1 MAALSPEDLR
11 TIRAFTEDQLL
22 SLHSIHQID
31 RQDDVVTCFLQ
42 VGSHV
47 HSPLPERYPPDTD
60 ATYTHSQDCIQA
72 QETEFYQQLSKL
84 KRWKFLLES
93 KTRIYCT
100 EKVSQGKIFE
110 NQYWSLNNRQSKGK
124 SRCND
129 GRVIEVKHNYQE
141 AVPDPDVM
149 TNIRQCYDSL
159 KDQIAVN
166 YAAHFFASQYN
177 EKQVEILI
185 KSAILS
191 HSSSSTCTPAA
202 ARPGSPTNGI
212 RRPPGNNSLD
222 QYKQLKNLITC
233 LFAFIRSEQDMK
245 SEHFHTLREWL
256 SQLVEILLK
265 HGDCHED
272 HMFLLHHVLRCCGG
286 ISNWAIGFIQCSSP
300 LEADTVDDAV
310 TSMNNCLLM
319 ISTILSPV
327 R

>member
-1 MAALSPEDLR
+1 MLPAGMLSSVVHALEGG
-11 TIRAFTEDQLL
+11 
-22 SLHSIHQID
+22 HSN
-31 RQDDVVTCFLQ
+31 TL
-42 VGSHV
+42 
-47 HSPLPERYPPDTD
+47 
-60 ATYTHSQDCIQA
+60 SQDCIQA

-84 KRWKFLLES
+84 KKWKFLLES

-110 NQYWSLNNRQSKGK
+110 NQYWTLNNKQTKGK

-141 AVPDPDVM
+141 AVPDADVM
-149 TNIRQCYDSL
+149 LSIRQCYDSL
-159 KDQIAVN
+159 KDHIAVN
-166 YAAHFFASQYN
+166 YSAHFFASQYN

-191 HSSSSTCTPAA
+191 HTTSLANAPAA
-202 ARPGSPTNGI
+202 SPTNGT
-212 RRPPGNNSLD
+212 RKAHSQE

-245 SEHFHTLREWL
+245 SEHFHTLKDWL

-265 HGDCHED
+265 HSDSHED
-272 HMFLLHHVLRCCGG
+272 RMFLLHHVLRCCAG
-286 ISNWAIGFIQCSSP
+286 ITSWAIGFVQCSSP
-300 LEADTVDDAV
+300 LEGDTVDEAI
-310 TSMNNCLLM
+310 TNMNNCLLM
-319 ISTILSPV
+319 ISTILSPI